1 MRRFGFAALVACLA
15 LAATAPVTSA
25 EAATPGIDIVGPPA
39 AGGAF
44 WSGDRMRAA
53 HERLKDMLP
62 GSFA

>member
-1 MRRFGFAALVACLA
+1 MRRFAFAVLAASFA
-15 LAATAPVTSA
+15 LAGTAPVTSA
-25 EAATPGIDIVGPPA
+25 GAATPGIDIAGPPA

>member
-1 MRRFGFAALVACLA
+1 MSRFAFAALAASFVLA
-15 LAATAPVTSA
+15 GTAHVTNA
-25 EAATPGIDIVGPPA
+25 GAATPGIDIVGPPA

-53 HERLKDMLP
+53 HERLKDILP